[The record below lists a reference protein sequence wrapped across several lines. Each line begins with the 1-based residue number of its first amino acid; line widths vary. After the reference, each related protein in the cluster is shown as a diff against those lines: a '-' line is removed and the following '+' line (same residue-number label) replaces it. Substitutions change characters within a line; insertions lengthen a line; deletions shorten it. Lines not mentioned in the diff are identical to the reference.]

1 MKFKKALACIMCAS
15 MVCASLTGCGSDEA
29 KTAENITINESNDK
43 VYESAEDQEL
53 EAVVKHIANAGSSS
67 AAKQETVYVKTNP
80 NGVVDSVVVSNWLKN
95 VDNTEELIDSSDLN
109 DITNVKGDE
118 EYQIDKD
125 GNYVWET
132 NGDDIYYQG
141 TTDKKLP
148 VDVYISYKLNGNS
161 IAAEDLAGKSGH
173 VEIDLTYKNNCE
185 NTAMI
190 NDKEETIY
198 TPFAVVSGMMLDEEK
213 FSNIKVSNGTVIC
226 DGKRDIVVGM
236 AFPGLVDS
244 LNGAKIEDE
253 DLMQKIEDNINIPSE
268 VTIEADVEDFESGMI
283 LTMISSDIIDSLGLD
298 GIDSIDTSDIQDSIK
313 EFSDAGQQLAD
324 GTGKLKDGAQALA
337 DGTKDLVDGTN
348 RLHNGVVAY
357 TDGVGKVADGAVA
370 LDDGASKLDN
380 GANDLKNGISEL
392 DNGMESLNS
401 GISRTAEGAGTLKN
415 GAEAVNNGALQL
427 KTGAEAVSAGVD
439 ALTGQMGNIAGGVG
453 QAASAAGSISGGI
466 DAIVSATGTDTLP
479 EDIDTS
485 SISVTGLVDGDK
497 ASAIML
503 DNLPSDQLKAMGLT
517 PEQIEGVKSIV
528 STVSSGVIPSVVDN
542 AATGAA
548 QAAAKQAGA
557 NGANEVKQQIN
568 AAITTPGENGLSLQ
582 QGAAMLSSS
591 LNDSYASLTSESTTS
606 QLAAL
611 KNGAANLASGA
622 GDLAQ
627 GTSSLKDGASA
638 LYDGTK
644 QLGEGSQKI
653 KNGTS
658 ALNDG
663 ISTLKEGTATLKN
676 GTGDLVK
683 GTNEL
688 NSNSAQLVDGS
699 KALADGSVTLTDG
712 IDQLLIGS
720 TALNEGMIK
729 FNSDGIQK
737 LTAVFDTDMDS
748 INNRIKAISDAGK
761 AYKSFGGTSQD
772 EDCSVKFIIESEEIK
787 K

>member
-1 MKFKKALACIMCAS
+1 
-15 MVCASLTGCGSDEA
+15 
-29 KTAENITINESNDK
+29 
-43 VYESAEDQEL
+43 
-53 EAVVKHIANAGSSS
+53 
-67 AAKQETVYVKTNP
+67 
-80 NGVVDSVVVSNWLKN
+80 
-95 VDNTEELIDSSDLN
+95 
-109 DITNVKGDE
+109 
-118 EYQIDKD
+118 
-125 GNYVWET
+125 
-132 NGDDIYYQG
+132 
-141 TTDKKLP
+141 
-148 VDVYISYKLNGNS
+148 
-161 IAAEDLAGKSGH
+161 
-173 VEIDLTYKNNCE
+173 
-185 NTAMI
+185 
-190 NDKEETIY
+190 
-198 TPFAVVSGMMLDEEK
+198 
-213 FSNIKVSNGTVIC
+213 
-226 DGKRDIVVGM
+226 
-236 AFPGLVDS
+236 
-244 LNGAKIEDE
+244 
-253 DLMQKIEDNINIPSE
+253 
-268 VTIEADVEDFESGMI
+268 
-283 LTMISSDIIDSLGLD
+283 
-298 GIDSIDTSDIQDSIK
+298 
-313 EFSDAGQQLAD
+313 
-324 GTGKLKDGAQALA
+324 
-337 DGTKDLVDGTN
+337 
-348 RLHNGVVAY
+348 
-357 TDGVGKVADGAVA
+357 
-370 LDDGASKLDN
+370 
-380 GANDLKNGISEL
+380 
-392 DNGMESLNS
+392 
-401 GISRTAEGAGTLKN
+401 
-415 GAEAVNNGALQL
+415 
-427 KTGAEAVSAGVD
+427 
-439 ALTGQMGNIAGGVG
+439 
-453 QAASAAGSISGGI
+453 
-466 DAIVSATGTDTLP
+466 
-479 EDIDTS
+479 
-485 SISVTGLVDGDK
+485 
-497 ASAIML
+497 
-503 DNLPSDQLKAMGLT
+503 MGLT

-528 STVSSGVIPSVVDN
+528 SAVSSNVIPSVVDN
-542 AATGAA
+542 AA
-548 QAAAKQAGA
+548 QAVAKQAGA
-557 NGANEVKQQIN
+557 NGANAVKQQIN

-720 TALNEGMIK
+720 TALNAGMIK